1 MSSIRFVDKIMALV
15 NFSIASFGFSYH
27 FTEDWVISLVIS
39 VDILFATT
47 ILMCIPHE
55 KELKDFEKSIGD
67 KIRNRKAKR
76 RMAYARQ
83 VQGQCHR

>member
-1 MSSIRFVDKIMALV
+1 MFKIKFFDRVMALV
-15 NFSIASFGFSYH
+15 NFAIASFGFSYH

-39 VDILFATT
+39 VNILFATT
-47 ILMCIPHE
+47 ILMCIRHE
-55 KELKDFEKSIGD
+55 KELKDFEKSVGD

-76 RMAYARQ
+76 GMAYARQ